1 MDIRERRILVN
12 TCFGHFMS
20 HFNMLA
26 FPAVVIPLTGLL
38 KMDIADVLAISFWMY
53 LLFGITALP
62 WGMVAD
68 RWKVQPLMLLFYLGS
83 ACSGLSA
90 AMWINSPTGLTITLA
105 ALGFFSAIY
114 HPTGLGLISKEIS
127 RVGLG
132 MGYNGMFGSLGL
144 AMAPLLT
151 GIANWLWG
159 PRIAYLLLGLLNVLG
174 VVLMIVF
181 PLTQQPRSKKP
192 ASGDKKSNK
201 MITAFLILLVAMML
215 GGVAYRGASVILP
228 VYLELKNP
236 GIFQWLVSVI
246 GGGLSKNL
254 VATSIAGLIY
264 FMGIPG
270 QFTGGRIAERFEPK
284 FCYLIFHATT
294 IPVAF
299 AMAIMLDLPLI
310 LLALIYFFFLL
321 GMQPIENTL
330 VARMTP
336 ESLHHSA
343 FGIKFVLTF
352 GVGALAVKMVES
364 IQSNIGIHMVFP
376 AIGLV
381 SMAAVGTIGLLI
393 WKTRNPVPK
402 A

>member
-1 MDIRERRILVN
+1 
-12 TCFGHFMS
+12 MS
-20 HFNMLA
+20 HFNMLV

-38 KMDIADVLAISFWMY
+38 KMDIAGVLAISFWMY
-53 LLFGITALP
+53 FLFGITALP

-68 RWKVQPLMLLFYLGS
+68 RWKAQPLMLLFYIGS
-83 ACSGLSA
+83 ACSGLA
-90 AMWINSPTGLTITLA
+90 TAMWINSTTGMTIALA
-105 ALGFFSAIY
+105 ALGLFSAIY
-114 HPTGLGLISKEIS
+114 HPTGLGLISKEIK
-127 RVGLG
+127 RVGIG

-144 AMAPLLT
+144 AIAPLLT

-159 PRIAYLLLGLLNVLG
+159 PRIAYLILGLLNILG
-174 VVLMIVF
+174 VVLMLLF
-181 PLTQQPRSKKP
+181 PLTQQPRLKKS
-192 ASGDKKSNK
+192 ASGDKKPNK
-201 MITAFLILLVAMML
+201 MLMAFLILLVAMMF

-228 VYLELKNP
+228 AYLELKSP
-236 GIFQWLVSVI
+236 GIFQWLLSMI

-254 VATSIAGLIY
+254 VAASIASLIY
-264 FMGIPG
+264 FVGILG
-270 QFTGGRIAERFEPK
+270 QFTGGRMAERFEPK

-336 ESLHHSA
+336 KSFHHTA
-343 FGIKFVLTF
+343 FGFKFILTF
-352 GVGALAVKMVES
+352 GVGAFAVKMVENIHS
-364 IQSNIGIHMVFP
+364 SIGIHMVFP

-381 SMAAVGTIGLLI
+381 SMVSVGTIGLLI
-393 WKTRNPVPK
+393 WKTRNPVPET
-402 A
+402 

>member
-1 MDIRERRILVN
+1 
-12 TCFGHFMS
+12 MS

-26 FPAVVIPLTGLL
+26 FPALVIPLTGLL
-38 KMDIADVLAISFWMY
+38 KMDIAGVLAISFWMY

-68 RWKVQPLMLLFYLGS
+68 RWKAQPLMLIFYLGS
-83 ACSGLSA
+83 CCSALA
-90 AMWINSPTGLTITLA
+90 TAMWINSPTGLAITLA
-105 ALGFFSAIY
+105 GLGLFSAIY
-114 HPTGLGLISKEIS
+114 HPTGLGLISKEIKQ
-127 RVGLG
+127 VGIG

-151 GIANWLWG
+151 GIADWLWG
-159 PRIAYLLLGLLNVLG
+159 PRIAYLILGLLNILG

-181 PLTQQPRSKKP
+181 PLTQQLQSKES
-192 ASGDKKSNK
+192 ASGDKKQNI
-201 MITAFLILLVAMML
+201 MIMAFFILLVAMMF

-228 VYLELKNP
+228 AYLELKSP

-254 VATSIAGLIY
+254 VATSIACLIY
-264 FMGIPG
+264 LMGILG
-270 QFTGGRIAERFEPK
+270 QFTGGRLAERFEPK
-284 FCYLIFHATT
+284 FCYLIFHSTT
-294 IPVAF
+294 IPAAF

-336 ESLHHSA
+336 ESFHHSA

-352 GVGALAVKMVES
+352 GVGALAVKMVER
-364 IQSNIGIHMVFP
+364 IQSAMGIHWVFP

-381 SMAAVGTIGLLI
+381 SVVAVGTIGILI
-393 WKTRNPVPK
+393 WKTRNPIPE

>member
-1 MDIRERRILVN
+1 
-12 TCFGHFMS
+12 
-20 HFNMLA
+20 
-26 FPAVVIPLTGLL
+26 
-38 KMDIADVLAISFWMY
+38 MY

-68 RWKVQPLMLLFYLGS
+68 RWKVRPLMLIFYLGS
-83 ACSGLSA
+83 CCSALA
-90 AMWINSPTGLTITLA
+90 TAMWINSPTGLTLTLA
-105 ALGFFSAIY
+105 GLGVFSAIY
-114 HPTGLGLISKEIS
+114 HPIGLGLISTEIK
-127 RVGLG
+127 RVGIG
-132 MGYNGMFGSLGL
+132 MGYNGMFGSLGI

-159 PRIAYLLLGLLNVLG
+159 PRIAYLILGLLNILG

-181 PLTQQPRSKKP
+181 PLTQQPRLKKS
-192 ASGDKKSNK
+192 ASGDKKQK
-201 MITAFLILLVAMML
+201 IMIIAFLILLAAMMF
-215 GGVAYRGASVILP
+215 GGVANRGASVILP
-228 VYLELKNP
+228 AYLELKSP
-236 GIFQWLVSVI
+236 GIFQWLLSII
-246 GGGLSKNL
+246 GAGLSKNL
-254 VATSIAGLIY
+254 VATSIAFLIY
-264 FMGIPG
+264 LMGILG
-270 QFTGGRIAERFEPK
+270 QFTGGRLAERFEPK

-294 IPVAF
+294 IPAAF

-336 ESLHHSA
+336 ESFHHSA

-352 GVGALAVKMVES
+352 GVGALAVKMVER
-364 IQSNIGIHMVFP
+364 IQSGLGIHWVFP

-381 SMAAVGTIGLLI
+381 SVVGVGMIGILI
-393 WKTRNPVPK
+393 WKTRNPVSE

>member
-1 MDIRERRILVN
+1 
-12 TCFGHFMS
+12 
-20 HFNMLA
+20 
-26 FPAVVIPLTGLL
+26 VIPLTGLL
-38 KMDIADVLAISFWMY
+38 KMDIAGVLAISFWMY

-68 RWKVQPLMLLFYLGS
+68 RWKIQPLMLLFYLGS
-83 ACSGLSA
+83 ACSGLA
-90 AMWINSPTGLTITLA
+90 TAIWIDSTTGLTIALA

-114 HPTGLGLISKEIS
+114 HPTGLGLISKEIKQ
-127 RVGLG
+127 VGIG
-132 MGYNGMFGSLGL
+132 MGYNGMFGSLGI

-159 PRIAYLLLGLLNVLG
+159 PRIAYLGLGLLNILG

-181 PLTQQPRSKKP
+181 PLTQQLQSKKQG
-192 ASGDKKSNK
+192 SGDKKQNK
-201 MITAFLILLVAMML
+201 IIMAFFILLVAMMF

-228 VYLELKNP
+228 TYLELKNP
-236 GIFQWLVSVI
+236 GIFQWLLSVI

-254 VATSIAGLIY
+254 VATSIACLIY
-264 FMGIPG
+264 FMGILG
-270 QFTGGRIAERFEPK
+270 QFTGGRMAERFEPK

-336 ESLHHSA
+336 ASFHHTA

-352 GVGALAVKMVES
+352 GVGAFAVKMVES
-364 IQSNIGIHMVFP
+364 IQSGLGIHMVFP

-381 SMAAVGTIGLLI
+381 SMVSVGMIGLLI
-393 WKTRNPVPK
+393 LKTRNPISET
-402 A
+402 

>member
-1 MDIRERRILVN
+1 
-12 TCFGHFMS
+12 MS

-26 FPAVVIPLTGLL
+26 FPALVIPLTGLL
-38 KMDIADVLAISFWMY
+38 KMDIAGVLAISFWMY

-68 RWKVQPLMLLFYLGS
+68 RWKAQPLMLIFYLGS
-83 ACSGLSA
+83 CCSALA
-90 AMWINSPTGLTITLA
+90 TALWINSPTGLAITLA
-105 ALGFFSAIY
+105 GLGLFSAIY
-114 HPTGLGLISKEIS
+114 HPTGLGLISKEIKQ
-127 RVGLG
+127 VGIG

-151 GIANWLWG
+151 GIADWLWG
-159 PRIAYLLLGLLNVLG
+159 PRIAYLILGLLNILG

-181 PLTQQPRSKKP
+181 PLTQQLQSKES
-192 ASGDKKSNK
+192 ASGDKKQNI
-201 MITAFLILLVAMML
+201 MIMAFFILLVAMMF

-228 VYLELKNP
+228 AYLELKSP

-254 VATSIAGLIY
+254 VATSIACLIY
-264 FMGIPG
+264 LMGILG
-270 QFTGGRIAERFEPK
+270 QFTGGRLAERFEPK
-284 FCYLIFHATT
+284 FCYLIFHSTT
-294 IPVAF
+294 IPAAF

-336 ESLHHSA
+336 ESFHHSA

-352 GVGALAVKMVES
+352 GVGALAVKMVER
-364 IQSNIGIHMVFP
+364 IQSAMGIHWVFP

-381 SMAAVGTIGLLI
+381 SVVAVGTIGILI
-393 WKTRNPVPK
+393 WKTRNPIPE